1 MEANRDTRTEN
12 KLVRQFLDINYP
24 NATINGDKI
33 LFVKSR
39 RKRSIEITELIYE
52 LNIIGFDTTYKKLKS
67 MLQVD

>member
-1 MEANRDTRTEN
+1 MEANRDARTEN
-12 KLVRQFLDINYP
+12 KLVRQYIDINYP

-52 LNIIGFDTTYKKLKS
+52 LNIMGFDTTYNKLKS
-67 MLQVD
+67 MLQTE